1 MGAEAGAGAMDTRA
15 ERVDVVIVGAGLS
28 GIGAAWHLQQ
38 HCPGLAYQILEAR
51 DAIGGTWDLFRYPGI
66 RSDSDMHTL
75 GYKFRPW
82 RDGKA
87 IADGPAIRAYVRDT
101 AREGG
106 IDRHIRFRQ
115 RLREAHWDSE
125 AAEWRLLIDDA
136 EAGSQRELRTGFLL
150 MCAGYYRYDRG
161 HTPDYPGR
169 DAYRGTFIHP
179 QFWPEDLDY
188 RGKRVVVI
196 GSGATAMTLVPALAG
211 QAEDVVML
219 QRSPTWVMAGPRRDR
234 IANALR
240 WLLPARWAYALTR
253 WKNTALQQWLY
264 RRSRVAPGKM
274 RAFLLRRVR
283 KALGPDFDVERH
295 FTPSYDPWDQRL
307 CLVPDGD
314 LFDALKGGRARVVTD
329 TIERFTEHGIRLAS
343 GEELPAD
350 IIVSATGLEVEVL
363 GGVTF
368 SVDSEPADF
377 ARSWTYK
384 GIMCSGVPNLV
395 SVFGYINASW
405 TLRADLTAE
414 WTCRLLN
421 YLREH
426 GLAAATPV
434 LPTALA
440 DMPDRD
446 WIDDF
451 SPGYLRR
458 VMHRFPRQGDRAP
471 WVNPQDYRADRKL
484 FLEGAIDDGALVF
497 SRPGDGS
504 RRAA

>member
-1 MGAEAGAGAMDTRA
+1 MTTAT

-38 HCPGLAYQILEAR
+38 HCPEHGYLILEAR

-87 IADGPAIRAYVRDT
+87 IADGPAIRSYVRDT

-106 IDRHIRFRQ
+106 IDSHIRFSQ
-115 RLREAHWDSE
+115 RLLEAHWDSG
-125 AAEWRLLIDDA
+125 AAEWRLVIED
-136 EAGSQRELRTGFLL
+136 GKRGGQRELRAGFLL

-169 DAYRGTFIHP
+169 DDYRGTFIHP
-179 QFWPEDLDY
+179 QFWPEELAY
-188 RGKRVVVI
+188 AGKRVVVI
-196 GSGATAMTLVPALAG
+196 GSGATAMTLVPALAEKA
-211 QAEDVVML
+211 AEVVML
-219 QRSPTWVMAGPRRDR
+219 QRSPTWVISRPARDR
-234 IANALR
+234 LANALR
-240 WLLPARWAYALTR
+240 AFLPDTWAYALTR
-253 WKNTALQQWLY
+253 LKNTALQQWFY
-264 RRSRVAPGKM
+264 RRSREAPEKV
-274 RAFLLRRVR
+274 RRVLLRRLR
-283 KALGPDFDVERH
+283 KALGPGYDVARH
-295 FTPSYDPWDQRL
+295 FTPSYNPWDQRL

-314 LFDALKGGRARVVTD
+314 LFEVLRAGRARVVTD
-329 TIERFTEHGIRLAS
+329 TIERLTEGGVRLTS

-363 GGVTF
+363 GGVRF
-368 SVDSEPADF
+368 SVDGEPVDF
-377 ARSWTYK
+377 ARTWTYK

-414 WTCRLLN
+414 WACRLLKHLDTN
-421 YLREH
+421 
-426 GLAAATPV
+426 GFAAATPT
-434 LPTALA
+434 LPAALA
-440 DMPDRD
+440 TMPARD

-451 SPGYLRR
+451 SPGYLAR

-471 WVNPQDYRADRKL
+471 WVNPQDYRADRAL
-484 FLEGAIDDGALVF
+484 FLEAPIDDDALIF
-497 SRPGDGS
+497 SRADRGAD
-504 RRAA
+504 RAA

>member
-1 MGAEAGAGAMDTRA
+1 MSTAT
-15 ERVDVVIVGAGLS
+15 ERVEVVIVGAGLS

-38 HCPGLAYQILEAR
+38 HCPERDYLILEAR
-51 DAIGGTWDLFRYPGI
+51 DAIGGTWDLFRYPGV

-82 RDGKA
+82 RDAKA
-87 IADGPAIRAYVRDT
+87 IADGPAIRSYVRDT

-106 IDRHIRFRQ
+106 IERQIRFRQ
-115 RLREAHWDSE
+115 RLTEAHWDSGT
-125 AAEWRLLIDDA
+125 AEWRLVIEDG
-136 EAGSQRELRTGFLL
+136 ESGGRRELRAGFLL

-169 DAYRGTFIHP
+169 EDYRGTFIHP

-188 RGKRVVVI
+188 AGKRIVVI
-196 GSGATAMTLVPALAG
+196 GSGATAMTLVPALAEK
-211 QAEDVVML
+211 ASEVVML
-219 QRSPTWVMAGPRRDR
+219 QRSPTWVVSRPARDR
-234 IANALR
+234 LANALR
-240 WLLPARWAYALTR
+240 ALLPGSWAYALTR
-253 WKNTALQQWLY
+253 LKNTALQQWFY
-264 RRSRVAPGKM
+264 QRTRVAPEKV
-274 RAFLLRRVR
+274 RRVLLRRLR
-283 KALGPDFDVERH
+283 KALGPGYDVDRH

-314 LFDALKGGRARVVTD
+314 LFEVLRDGRARVVTD
-329 TIERFTEHGIRLAS
+329 TIDRLTGNGIRLAC

-363 GGVTF
+363 GGVRF
-368 SVDSEPADF
+368 SVDGEPVDF
-377 ARSWTYK
+377 ARTWTYK

-421 YLREH
+421 HLRER
-426 GLAAATPV
+426 GADAATP
-434 LPTALA
+434 TLA
-440 DMPDRD
+440 PELASMPDRD

-451 SPGYLRR
+451 SPGYLER

-471 WVNPQDYRADRKL
+471 WVNPQDYRADRAL
-484 FLEGAIDDGALVF
+484 FLEAPIDDGTLVF
-497 SRPGDGS
+497 SIAGS
-504 RRAA
+504 GKRRAA